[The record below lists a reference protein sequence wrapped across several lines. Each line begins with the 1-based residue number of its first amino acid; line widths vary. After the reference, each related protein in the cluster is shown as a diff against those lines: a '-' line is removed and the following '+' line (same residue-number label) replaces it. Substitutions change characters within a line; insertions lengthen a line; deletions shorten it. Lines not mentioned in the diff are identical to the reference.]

1 MGIMMSLTGL
11 GDGVEKSLN
20 LDAKM
25 DLLLLNMEETANVST
40 QKLIKRRLLRVKRIS
55 SATNLPI
62 KVLHTALTKYAQ
74 KHGTEFTA
82 HINENT
88 VAGFCAEFSA
98 WKNDNLQGRFRYERS
113 KAPLGATALT
123 YAGEN

>member
-40 QKLIKRRLLRVKRIS
+40 QKLIKRRLLRVMIVDII
-55 SATNLPI
+55 LIIPI
-62 KVLHTALTKYAQ
+62 GQ
-74 KHGTEFTA
+74 KHYLLLKQQKTF
-82 HINENT
+82 ILMIMLL
-88 VAGFCAEFSA
+88 
-98 WKNDNLQGRFRYERS
+98 KMLQKQLVRKY
-113 KAPLGATALT
+113 LT
-123 YAGEN
+123 IQNRLNY